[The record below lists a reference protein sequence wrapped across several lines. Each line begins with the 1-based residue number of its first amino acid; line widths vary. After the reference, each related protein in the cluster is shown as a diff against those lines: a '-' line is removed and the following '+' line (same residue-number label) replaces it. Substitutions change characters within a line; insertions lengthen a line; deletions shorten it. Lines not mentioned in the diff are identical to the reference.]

1 MSIQL
6 PPDKEMSS
14 FALPSAAPLHRFSVE
29 EYHRMAEAG
38 AFRPD
43 ARVELL
49 DGWIVDMN
57 RISVSH
63 RYVVQQAFEALSRI
77 LPRGWIIFT
86 QQPIVLSTSE
96 PQPDLM
102 LVRGSNADY
111 KDRHPGP
118 DDVGL
123 IVEVA
128 DSSLA
133 IDRGEKRS
141 IYAAAGI
148 PHYWIVNL
156 LDREVESCAGPIPQK
171 GAEPACY
178 EKNEV
183 LETAGSLPLILD
195 GRQVSTI
202 AVGELFP

>member
-1 MSIQL
+1 MSIQS
-6 PPDKEMSS
+6 PPDKQMSS

-38 AFRPD
+38 AFKAD

-49 DGWIVDMN
+49 DGWLIDMTPIG
-57 RISVSH
+57 ISH
-63 RYVVQQAFEALSRI
+63 CYVVQRTFEALSRI
-77 LPRGWIIFT
+77 LPPGWIIFM
-86 QQPIVLSTSE
+86 QRPIVLSASE
-96 PQPDLM
+96 PQPDLI
-102 LVRGSNADY
+102 VARGNNDDY

-118 DDVGL
+118 DDIGL

-133 IDRGEKRS
+133 VDRREKRS

-156 LDREVESCAGPIPQK
+156 VDREVESCAGPIPQK
-171 GAEPACY
+171 GAEPVRY
-178 EKNEV
+178 QKHEV
-183 LETAGSLPLILD
+183 IETSGSLSLILD

-202 AVGELFP
+202 AVAEFFP